1 MKKLSL
7 NEDFISRIWENSSF
21 YAVSATTDNRPVEVL
36 YFGKRNLNSGPD
48 YFDAQIKIDDI
59 TYTGDV
65 EIHREFKDWDA
76 HKHKRDPKY
85 NKVILQVVLW
95 ESENERDNALPVM
108 KD

>member
-21 YAVSATTDNRPVEVL
+21 YADLATTDNRPVEVL
-36 YFGKRNLNSGPD
+36 YFGKRNLDSGPD

-65 EIHREFKDWDA
+65 EI
-76 HKHKRDPKY
+76 P
-85 NKVILQVVLW
+85 
-95 ESENERDNALPVM
+95 P
-108 KD
+108 